1 MPPPLLPV
9 ASPPAASPPPSPPPC
24 SPSPPPPF
32 PPAPPGGGY
41 VTLVGFAVV
50 LDLQISEIDIEQ
62 IMGTMEDSV
71 LQYGA
76 ELQDIHVHG
85 ILDSSGLQ
93 VSGTSEA
100 ATRVE
105 GYVTVNGVGSQRA
118 ARADSMASALTALFA
133 QCQLDPAFS
142 RDVLGTVV
150 LQVLA
155 APVVMRSVLYSPP
168 PAPPP
173 PAQKLNLGASP
184 LPPAAPS
191 PPSPPRP
198 PLPLSV
204 KAVVL
209 TLTASGA
216 VSDYADTSALRGK
229 FATATGVDTSAVT
242 ITVESASVIITATIA
257 VPASSPSVT
266 VASVSIALRQNF
278 GSASAATENL
288 GIPVESAP
296 ILEVVDIAPPPAP
309 PPPRIYGGTQ
319 DTTAE
324 KKMSTVMQAAIVV
337 LVLAILL
344 LIGVCVTTKLKRRR
358 SFNQGRRTYLRGGPD
373 TNSFTATD
381 DHRRGDLSARSDS
394 EMLGGSGNGI
404 IKRSSSGLAHLDVE
418 VDMDAG
424 AKGGD
429 REYADNFSPDPSY
442 NDRAAARASASP
454 EDDEQRSGKYTE
466 RIQRARSLKPMMY
479 MDPAAGSTS
488 RSPPQDVPGWGSSSP
503 IDAPGYPLN
512 LPMEIGGGNIMRLET
527 GSADN
532 SPRPP
537 TQEKAAAPLAYR
549 AAPVLQAGSAHGAN
563 GAGEVNLLHDEWM
576 ASLTTIAAPPPAA
589 LPPPTQGRG
598 AARGQLDDDDPFESA
613 GHLRL

>member
-1 MPPPLLPV
+1 M
-9 ASPPAASPPPSPPPC
+9 
-24 SPSPPPPF
+24 
-32 PPAPPGGGY
+32 
-41 VTLVGFAVV
+41 TLVGFAVV

-133 QCQLDPAFS
+133 QCQRDPAFS
-142 RDVLGTVV
+142 RDVLGAVV
-150 LQVLA
+150 LQVPS
-155 APVVMRSVLYSPP
+155 APVVMRVVLYSPP

-191 PPSPPRP
+191 PPPPPRP

-216 VSDYADTSALRGK
+216 VSDYADTSDLQQT
-229 FATATGVDTSAVT
+229 FATAAGVDTSAVT

-257 VPASSPSVT
+257 VPASVP
-266 VASVSIALRQNF
+266 VASVLITLHQKF
-278 GSASAATENL
+278 GTASAATENL

-309 PPPRIYGGTQ
+309 PPPRIYDGTQ

-324 KKMSTVMQAAIVV
+324 KKMSAVMQAAIVV

-381 DHRRGDLSARSDS
+381 EHRRGDLSARSDS
-394 EMLGGSGNGI
+394 GMLGGSGNGI
-404 IKRSSSGLAHLDVE
+404 VKRSSSGLAHLDVE

-479 MDPAAGSTS
+479 MDSAAGSTS

-503 IDAPGYPLN
+503 VDAPGYPLN

-537 TQEKAAAPLAYR
+537 AQEKAAAPLAYR
-549 AAPVLQAGSAHGAN
+549 AAPVLQAGSSHGAN

-576 ASLTTIAAPPPAA
+576 ASLTTIAAPPSAA

-598 AARGQLDDDDPFESA
+598 ATRGQLDDDDPFESA

>member
-9 ASPPAASPPPSPPPC
+9 ASPPAASPPPSPPPS

-133 QCQLDPAFS
+133 QCQRDPAFS
-142 RDVLGTVV
+142 RDVLGAVV
-150 LQVLA
+150 LQVPS
-155 APVVMRSVLYSPP
+155 APVVMRVVLYSPP

-191 PPSPPRP
+191 PPPPPRP

-216 VSDYADTSALRGK
+216 VSDYADTSDLQQT
-229 FATATGVDTSAVT
+229 FATAAGVDTSAVT

-257 VPASSPSVT
+257 VPASITP
-266 VASVSIALRQNF
+266 ASVSIALLQKF
-278 GSASAATENL
+278 GTASAATQSL

-296 ILEVVDIAPPPAP
+296 TVEVVDVAPPPAP
-309 PPPRIYGGTQ
+309 PPPPRIYGGSQ
-319 DTTAE
+319 DTTAP
-324 KKMSTVMQAAIVV
+324 KGVSPVMAAAIAV
-337 LVLAILL
+337 LVFATIL
-344 LIGVCVTTKLKRRR
+344 LIGVCGWTKLKRRR

-373 TNSFTATD
+373 TNSFTRHD
-381 DHRRGDLSARSDS
+381 DFRRGDLSARSDS
-394 EMLGGSGNGI
+394 EMLGSGPVVV
-404 IKRSSSGLAHLDVE
+404 KRSSSGLAHLDVE

-424 AKGGD
+424 AKGAD
-429 REYADNFSPDPSY
+429 RRYADNFSPDPSY
-442 NDRAAARASASP
+442 GANSSSRGSP
-454 EDDEQRSGKYTE
+454 EDEGQRSGKYSE
-466 RIQRARSLKPMMY
+466 RIERARSLKPMTR
-479 MDPAAGSTS
+479 AGTS
-488 RSPPQDVPGWGSSSP
+488 RSPPQEVPGWGSSSP
-503 IDAPGYPLN
+503 VDAPGYPLN
-512 LPMEIGGGNIMRLET
+512 LPMEIGGGNITRLET

-537 TQEKAAAPLAYR
+537 TPEKARPPLAYR
-549 AAPVLQAGSAHGAN
+549 AAPVLQAGSAHAAN

-576 ASLTTIAAPPPAA
+576 ASLTTIASADPPAA
-589 LPPPTQGRG
+589 PPPPTQGRG
-598 AARGQLDDDDPFESA
+598 TARGPFDDDDPFESA